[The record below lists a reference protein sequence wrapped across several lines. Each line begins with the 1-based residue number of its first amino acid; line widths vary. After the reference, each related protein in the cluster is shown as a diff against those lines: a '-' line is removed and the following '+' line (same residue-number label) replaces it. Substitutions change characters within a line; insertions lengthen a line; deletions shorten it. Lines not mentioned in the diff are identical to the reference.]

1 MPIIHISSATTAP
14 PIILQADRVRRRIT
28 ASDSVAALV
37 AELAFGPSRRDH
49 GSMLAGITA
58 ERVGASVTGGR

>member
-1 MPIIHISSATTAP
+1 MPIMQFSGATMAP
-14 PIILQADRVRRRIT
+14 PIILQADRVRRRIS

-58 ERVGASVTGGR
+58 ERVGASIAGGR